1 MTAIPSTKLAVV
13 YGGSGFLGRHIVRAL
28 ANDGWRIRVAV
39 RHPNTAHFLK
49 PMGRVGSI
57 QIVKTNINNDAS
69 VEAAMQ
75 GADAVINLVGILVP
89 GGSQRF
95 DAIHIEGAR
104 RIARIAAAQGVAR
117 LVHISALGAAKDS
130 TARYFRTKAEG
141 EAGLRQAYPTATIF
155 RPSLVF
161 GPEDD
166 FFNRF
171 GWLARMS
178 PVLPLIGGGKTRF
191 QPVYVGDVAQAIV
204 QVLAKPETAG
214 KIFELAGPQV
224 YTFKEIMQLVLRETR
239 RKRILLPLPFGI
251 ARIQA
256 MFLGLLPKPLLTLD
270 QVRMLATDN
279 VPSDGSLGL
288 RDLGIAPTAAE
299 TIIPSYLWRFRKHG
313 EFEAA
318 VS

>member
-69 VEAAMQ
+69 VEAAMH

-104 RIARIAAAQGVAR
+104 RIARLAAAQGVAR

-141 EAGLRQAYPTATIF
+141 EAAVRDAYASATVF

-214 KIFELAGPQV
+214 KVFELAGPQV

>member
-69 VEAAMQ
+69 VEAAMH

-104 RIARIAAAQGVAR
+104 RIARLAAAQGVAR

-141 EAGLRQAYPTATIF
+141 EAAVRDAYASATVF

-214 KIFELAGPQV
+214 KVFELAGPQV

-239 RKRILLPLPFGI
+239 RKRILLPLPFRI